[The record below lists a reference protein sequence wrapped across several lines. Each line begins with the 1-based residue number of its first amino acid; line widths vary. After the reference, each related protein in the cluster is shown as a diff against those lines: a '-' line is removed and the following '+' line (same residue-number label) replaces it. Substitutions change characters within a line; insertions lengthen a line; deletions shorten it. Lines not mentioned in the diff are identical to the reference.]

1 MTQSTPC
8 PQVSKRRPKLPL
20 RLILVVPFIVQIFA
34 AVGLTGWL
42 SLRNGQRAVNDV
54 TTQLRS
60 EVTARIQQ
68 ELDNFLSTPY
78 LVNQINIDDIRVGHL
93 DLNNLQNWLPHIWR
107 QLQLFDSVIYISFG
121 SERGEFVGVDR
132 RDDGSFIYHIKDSLT
147 AGAALQYKIDARG
160 NPTQKIYTLPSY
172 DPRLRPWY
180 IRPKQ
185 TGQRTWSEIYQIL
198 TPSVLALTLGQP
210 YYDETGAL
218 QGIVAADVSLAQ
230 INDFLGHLSIGK
242 SGEAFIIERD
252 GSLVASSSSQP
263 PFGNHNKRI
272 KANQIDEALIQSAA
286 EFLSQQ
292 FNDFSQIKSSQQL
305 SFTRDGKRQF
315 LQVTPLSGNFGL
327 DWLIVVVVPEADF
340 MEQINANTQMTIG
353 LCFLALVLAT
363 GLGIFTS
370 RWITQPILRL
380 SEASRKIAA
389 GALDQNVEV
398 KGVAELEVLSQS
410 FNHMAAQLKTSF
422 SELEIRVEQR
432 TVELKEAKL
441 TADAA
446 NQAKSEFLAN
456 MSHELRTPL
465 NGILGYAQIL
475 QRSKTLTECERNG
488 ISVIYQSGF
497 HLLTLI
503 NEILDLSKIE
513 AQKMALHPKDFHFPS
528 LLQGVVEICRIRA
541 EQKEISF
548 IYQATSDLPIGIHA
562 DEKRLRQVLINLLD
576 NAIKFTDVG
585 GVTFKI
591 GLVHQLSLDNHR
603 QQITNNKSTKNVK
616 IHFQIEDTGIGMSQE
631 QIEKIF
637 LPFEQVGDRNR
648 RAQGTGLGLAISSKI
663 IQMMG
668 SAIQVKSQ
676 PDKGSMFRFD
686 LELLQ
691 ADDWIQAAVSFNW
704 GRIIGILG
712 KKPKILIVDDRWEN
726 RSVIVN
732 LLESIGFEMAEA
744 INGQEGLE
752 KAAQFNPDLII
763 TDLAMPVL
771 DGFEMMKHI
780 RQSALL
786 QNVVI
791 IVSSASVYDID
802 QHTSLDAGGNDF
814 LPKPVQVDELL
825 QKLKK
830 HLNLEWIYED
840 SSEFSNPYST
850 TLIENGQEKDNINE
864 LIAPS
869 CEELAILLDLV
880 KKGRLPSILE
890 YLEQLERVDEKFIPF
905 AQHLRQLVK
914 SFQVKK
920 IRQFLELYSLK
931 Y

>member
-1 MTQSTPC
+1 
-8 PQVSKRRPKLPL
+8 
-20 RLILVVPFIVQIFA
+20 
-34 AVGLTGWL
+34 
-42 SLRNGQRAVNDV
+42 
-54 TTQLRS
+54 
-60 EVTARIQQ
+60 
-68 ELDNFLSTPY
+68 
-78 LVNQINIDDIRVGHL
+78 
-93 DLNNLQNWLPHIWR
+93 
-107 QLQLFDSVIYISFG
+107 
-121 SERGEFVGVDR
+121 
-132 RDDGSFIYHIKDSLT
+132 
-147 AGAALQYKIDARG
+147 
-160 NPTQKIYTLPSY
+160 
-172 DPRLRPWY
+172 
-180 IRPKQ
+180 
-185 TGQRTWSEIYQIL
+185 
-198 TPSVLALTLGQP
+198 
-210 YYDETGAL
+210 
-218 QGIVAADVSLAQ
+218 
-230 INDFLGHLSIGK
+230 
-242 SGEAFIIERD
+242 
-252 GSLVASSSSQP
+252 
-263 PFGNHNKRI
+263 
-272 KANQIDEALIQSAA
+272 
-286 EFLSQQ
+286 
-292 FNDFSQIKSSQQL
+292 
-305 SFTRDGKRQF
+305 
-315 LQVTPLSGNFGL
+315 
-327 DWLIVVVVPEADF
+327 
-340 MEQINANTQMTIG
+340 
-353 LCFLALVLAT
+353 
-363 GLGIFTS
+363 
-370 RWITQPILRL
+370 
-380 SEASRKIAA
+380 
-389 GALDQNVEV
+389 
-398 KGVAELEVLSQS
+398 
-410 FNHMAAQLKTSF
+410 
-422 SELEIRVEQR
+422 
-432 TVELKEAKL
+432 
-441 TADAA
+441 
-446 NQAKSEFLAN
+446 
-456 MSHELRTPL
+456 
-465 NGILGYAQIL
+465 
-475 QRSKTLTECERNG
+475 
-488 ISVIYQSGF
+488 
-497 HLLTLI
+497 
-503 NEILDLSKIE
+503 
-513 AQKMALHPKDFHFPS
+513 
-528 LLQGVVEICRIRA
+528 
-541 EQKEISF
+541 
-548 IYQATSDLPIGIHA
+548 
-562 DEKRLRQVLINLLD
+562 
-576 NAIKFTDVG
+576 VG

-603 QQITNNKSTKNVK
+603 QRITNNKSTKNVK
-616 IHFQIEDTGIGMSQE
+616 IHFQIEDTGVGMSQE

-637 LPFEQVGDRNR
+637 LPFEQVGDHNR

-676 PDKGSMFRFD
+676 PDKGSMFWFD

-726 RSVIVN
+726 RSVIIN

-763 TDLAMPVL
+763 TDLAMPVM

-830 HLNLEWIYED
+830 HLNLEWIYEN

-850 TLIENGQEKDNINE
+850 TLIENGQEKDNVNE

-920 IRQFLELYSLK
+920 IRQFLELYPLK

>member
-1 MTQSTPC
+1 
-8 PQVSKRRPKLPL
+8 
-20 RLILVVPFIVQIFA
+20 
-34 AVGLTGWL
+34 
-42 SLRNGQRAVNDV
+42 
-54 TTQLRS
+54 
-60 EVTARIQQ
+60 
-68 ELDNFLSTPY
+68 
-78 LVNQINIDDIRVGHL
+78 
-93 DLNNLQNWLPHIWR
+93 
-107 QLQLFDSVIYISFG
+107 
-121 SERGEFVGVDR
+121 
-132 RDDGSFIYHIKDSLT
+132 
-147 AGAALQYKIDARG
+147 
-160 NPTQKIYTLPSY
+160 
-172 DPRLRPWY
+172 
-180 IRPKQ
+180 
-185 TGQRTWSEIYQIL
+185 
-198 TPSVLALTLGQP
+198 
-210 YYDETGAL
+210 
-218 QGIVAADVSLAQ
+218 
-230 INDFLGHLSIGK
+230 
-242 SGEAFIIERD
+242 
-252 GSLVASSSSQP
+252 
-263 PFGNHNKRI
+263 
-272 KANQIDEALIQSAA
+272 
-286 EFLSQQ
+286 
-292 FNDFSQIKSSQQL
+292 
-305 SFTRDGKRQF
+305 
-315 LQVTPLSGNFGL
+315 
-327 DWLIVVVVPEADF
+327 
-340 MEQINANTQMTIG
+340 
-353 LCFLALVLAT
+353 
-363 GLGIFTS
+363 
-370 RWITQPILRL
+370 
-380 SEASRKIAA
+380 
-389 GALDQNVEV
+389 
-398 KGVAELEVLSQS
+398 
-410 FNHMAAQLKTSF
+410 
-422 SELEIRVEQR
+422 
-432 TVELKEAKL
+432 
-441 TADAA
+441 
-446 NQAKSEFLAN
+446 
-456 MSHELRTPL
+456 
-465 NGILGYAQIL
+465 
-475 QRSKTLTECERNG
+475 
-488 ISVIYQSGF
+488 
-497 HLLTLI
+497 
-503 NEILDLSKIE
+503 
-513 AQKMALHPKDFHFPS
+513 
-528 LLQGVVEICRIRA
+528 VEICRIRA

>member
-1 MTQSTPC
+1 MTQSAPC

-20 RLILVVPFIVQIFA
+20 RLILVVPFIVQLFA

-93 DLNNLQNWLPHIWR
+93 DINNLRSWMPHIWR
-107 QLQLFDSVIYISFG
+107 QLQLFDSVVYISFG
-121 SERGEFVGVDR
+121 SEGGEFVGVDR

-185 TGQRTWSEIYQIL
+185 FGQHTWSEIYQIL
-198 TPSVLALTLGQP
+198 TPRVLALTLGQP
-210 YYDETGAL
+210 YYEKGAL
-218 QGIVAADVSLAQ
+218 KGIVAADVSLAQ

-272 KANQIDEALIQSAA
+272 KANHIDEALIQSAA
-286 EFLSQQ
+286 EFLSRQ
-292 FNDFSQIKSSQQL
+292 FKDFNQIKSSQQL

-315 LQVTPLSGNFGL
+315 LQVTPLSGDFGL

-603 QQITNNKSTKNVK
+603 QRITNNKSTKNVK
-616 IHFQIEDTGIGMSQE
+616 IHFQIEDTGVGMSQE

-637 LPFEQVGDRNR
+637 LPFEQVGDHNR

-676 PDKGSMFRFD
+676 PDKGSMFGFD

-726 RSVIVN
+726 RSVIIN

-763 TDLAMPVL
+763 TDLAMPVM

-830 HLNLEWIYED
+830 HLNLEWIYEN

-850 TLIENGQEKDNINE
+850 TLIENGQEKDNVNE

-920 IRQFLELYSLK
+920 IRQFLELYPLK